1 LTVVSYNVFRPSAER
16 LQNQIQWLKDK
27 FGSHGPD
34 VILLSE
40 TVRGSSCG
48 AGRNTAREYAKAF
61 NAYYVNAN
69 EDGINISCQT
79 GNAIISRF
87 PMGNVGMV
95 RFANQNNL
103 SDPTNDRNF
112 VFADIKV
119 GNDIVHVYSTHT
131 HHSFGA
137 KGDKIQKKHHVR
149 SRSDMGHH

>member
-1 LTVVSYNVFRPSAER
+1 MGPTLFYLAKPFVVHPAVRAEIPHENTPKR
-16 LQNQIQWLKDK
+16 LMPI
-27 FGSHGPD
+27 
-34 VILLSE
+34 
-40 TVRGSSCG
+40 
-48 AGRNTAREYAKAF
+48 
-61 NAYYVNAN
+61 YVNAN